1 MMKKDTFLSAK
12 DVRLI
17 DIVNKLPSIKR
28 IALMTSTNQLD
39 NPKIVNV
46 ATFKKS
52 ELYDFY
58 KLDKVKYISPE
69 VQWGDSSDVHLPY
82 LLVVMG

>member
-1 MMKKDTFLSAK
+1 MLKKNNSDL
-12 DVRLI
+12 RLI
-17 DIVNKLPSIKR
+17 DVVEKMPSFKR

-46 ATFKKS
+46 GMFKKS
-52 ELYDFY
+52 ELYEWY
-58 KLDKVKYISPE
+58 KFNQVKYIAPE

-82 LLVVMG
+82 LLVVMR

>member
-1 MMKKDTFLSAK
+1 MLKKSKLDL
-12 DVRLI
+12 RLI
-17 DIVNKLPSIKR
+17 DVVEKMPSFKR

-46 ATFKKS
+46 GLFKKS
-52 ELYDFY
+52 ELYEFY
-58 KLDKVKYISPE
+58 KLDKVKYIAPE

-82 LLVVMG
+82 LLVVMGNQ

>member
-1 MMKKDTFLSAK
+1 MKSNSDLRLV
-12 DVRLI
+12 DV
-17 DIVNKLPSIKR
+17 VEKMPSIKR

-46 ATFKKS
+46 GLFKKS
-52 ELYDFY
+52 ELYEFY
-58 KLDKVKYISPE
+58 KLNKVKYLAPE

-82 LLVVMG
+82 MLVALE

>member
-1 MMKKDTFLSAK
+1 MKSNSDL
-12 DVRLI
+12 RLI
-17 DIVNKLPSIKR
+17 DVVEKMPSIKR

-46 ATFKKS
+46 GMFKKS
-52 ELYDFY
+52 ELYEWY
-58 KLDKVKYISPE
+58 KFSQVKYIAPE

-82 LLVVMG
+82 LLVVMR

>member
-1 MMKKDTFLSAK
+1 MKKDTFLSAK

-17 DIVNKLPSIKR
+17 DIVKKLPSIKR

-46 ATFKKS
+46 GLFKKS
-52 ELYDFY
+52 ELYEFY
-58 KLDKVKYISPE
+58 KLDKVKYIAPE
-69 VQWGDSSDVHLPY
+69 IQWGDSSDVHLPY
-82 LLVVMG
+82 LLIVMG

>member
-1 MMKKDTFLSAK
+1 MLKKSKLDL
-12 DVRLI
+12 RLI
-17 DIVNKLPSIKR
+17 DVVEKMPSFKR

-46 ATFKKS
+46 GTFKKS
-52 ELYDFY
+52 ELYEFY
-58 KLDKVKYISPE
+58 KLNKVKYLAPE

-82 LLVVMG
+82 MLVALE